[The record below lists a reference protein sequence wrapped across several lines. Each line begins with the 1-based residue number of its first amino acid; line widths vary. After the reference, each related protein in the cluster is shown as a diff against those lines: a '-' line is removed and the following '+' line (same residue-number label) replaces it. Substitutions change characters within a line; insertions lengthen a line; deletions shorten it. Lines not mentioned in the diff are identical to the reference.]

1 MNEQLLNDEL
11 LDSGTEMQRKRPVFL
26 LVLCILTFVGAGL
39 GLLGAIFSVFT
50 MSQTEEVYSQ
60 MNSFGTDIG
69 IDFRESYKWTKIAN
83 YANLVGNALCLT
95 GALFM
100 FQLKKIGFYVYIP
113 GQMLP
118 LIGAYLAM
126 NSMFTGGLFAGIGMV
141 SMVFNTMIAIAF
153 IVMYGL
159 NLKHMK

>member
-39 GLLGAIFSVFT
+39 GLLGAVFSVFT
-50 MSQTEEVYSQ
+50 MSQTEALYSQ
-60 MNSFGTDIG
+60 MNNFGSDFG
-69 IDFRESYKWTKIAN
+69 IDFEETYKWTKISN
-83 YANLVGNALCLT
+83 YMNLLGNALCLA

-100 FQLKKIGFYVYIP
+100 FKLKKIGYYIYIP
-113 GQMLP
+113 GQLLP
-118 LIGAYLAM
+118 LIGSYLAI
-126 NSMFTGGLFAGIGMV
+126 NSVFTGGIFAGLGVV
-141 SMVFNTMIAIAF
+141 SIVFTAMIAIAF